1 MTKHFSF
8 KTGSL
13 MAASVLALALSAP
26 LAQAEVPTAT
36 AVLGYEIGDDYKVA
50 DFKEAIKYMKALE
63 ASSDRIKMFE
73 VGKSTHGQTLQYAVI
88 SSPEN
93 IANLD
98 KHIAI
103 SKKLA
108 TARGLSDADA
118 KALAAEGKIIIHI
131 DGGMHPSEVAAHQT
145 ALALAYKMVATQ
157 GDAEVDA
164 ILDNVILILW
174 PSLNPDGQNWIV
186 DWYKQNLG
194 TKYETSRMPY
204 LYQEYVGHDNN
215 RDGYMLNMTES
226 RTVFEAVQVYD
237 PVIWVSHH
245 QVAPFPARIWVPPF
259 ADPVSSNVHQ
269 NMRIWTNALGT
280 NMMARFEHENKPGAI
295 AQARFD
301 NWYAGFLDYTHV
313 FRNTISFF
321 TEIAH
326 DSATPKFYD
335 PKDFPENRKDFAP
348 QIMYPNPWKGG
359 WWRLKDSVDYGVTS
373 SMAILDTGVKYR
385 EVLLYNRYQAGRDN
399 IRKYVDDGLHGY
411 VLPAGQTDMV
421 ETAQLAQIFID
432 HGLEVHQAASDITLG
447 GKTYPA
453 GSYVMLTDQ
462 AYSGLLPELLE
473 VQKYPDIVLSGQG
486 GTPADLPYD
495 ATGWTLPMQMGV
507 TSEAIKAPVG
517 TAERA
522 ALTRITKAEA
532 KGSVTG
538 EGKVYTLSR
547 KVNASYAA
555 TNAIVKAGGKLSA
568 TPDGETFVVSGL
580 NAAKLNPIAVKY
592 SVDFTAAA
600 ATPEATAVKPA
611 RIGMYRPWGSNMD
624 EGWSRWV
631 LEQHDYALTSLYNKD
646 VTGKLSSKY
655 DTIILPDMGGRGRS
669 ALEVMKNGL
678 SEEQAPPEYAG
689 GIGDAGGEALKRFVS
704 EGGTLV
710 AMNGAS
716 DGVIELFDLPVS
728 NFAKGLTRDEFFSA
742 GTLFEVELAEA
753 SPFTAGL
760 SAKPVVMFQ
769 YSPVFEV
776 KDGFK
781 GKVLAKYSDDT
792 SPLKS
797 GVAIHPEKIQG
808 KVAALEVEYGK
819 GKILLYGFEPQ
830 WRGQSHNTYKF
841 VFNAF
846 YK

>member
-1 MTKHFSF
+1 MTAHFRF
-8 KTGSL
+8 RTAVL
-13 MAASVLALALSAP
+13 MAASVLALSAP
-26 LAQAEVPTAT
+26 LAQAEVPTAR
-36 AVLGYEIGDDYKVA
+36 AVLGYDIGEDYKLA
-50 DFKEAIKYMKALE
+50 DFKDAITYMKALE
-63 ASSDRIKMFE
+63 AGSDRIRMFE
-73 VGKSTHGQTLQYAVI
+73 AGKSTHGQTLHYAVI

-93 IANLD
+93 LADLD
-98 KHIAI
+98 RHIAI
-103 SKKLA
+103 SKRLA
-108 TARGLSDADA
+108 QARGLTDDEAR
-118 KALAAEGKIIIHI
+118 ALAKEGKIIIHI

-145 ALALAYKMVATQ
+145 ALALAYKMVATE
-157 GDAEVDA
+157 GDAEIDA
-164 ILDNVILILW
+164 ILDDVILVLW
-174 PSLNPDGQNWIV
+174 PSLNPDGQNMIV

-226 RTVFEAVQVYD
+226 RTVFEAVQTYD

-259 ADPVSSNVHQ
+259 ADPVSSNIHP
-269 NMRIWTNALGT
+269 NMRIWTNVLGT

-313 FRNTISFF
+313 FRNTISYF

-335 PKDFPENRKDFAP
+335 PKDFPENRKDLKA

-399 IRKYVDDGLHGY
+399 IRKYADEGLHAY

-432 HGLEVHQAASDITLG
+432 HGLEVYRAKSDIVLG
-447 GKTYPA
+447 GKTYAA
-453 GSYVMLTDQ
+453 GSYVLLTDQ
-462 AYSGLLPELLE
+462 PYSGLLPELLD
-473 VQKYPDIVLSGQG
+473 VQKYPDIVLSGEG

-495 ATGWTLPMQMGV
+495 ATGWTLPLQMGV
-507 TSEAIKAPVG
+507 VSEAVRSPVDE
-517 TAERA
+517 AARA
-522 ALTRITKAEA
+522 SLVRIGKAEA
-532 KGSVTG
+532 
-538 EGKVYTLSR
+538 EGRVNGRGRVFALSR

-555 TNAIVKAGGKLSA
+555 GNAVVEAGGKLA
-568 TPDGETFVVSGL
+568 FARETGDFIVTGL
-580 NAAKLNPIAVKY
+580 NAAKMNPIAVKY
-592 SVDFTAAA
+592 GIEATATSAA
-600 ATPEATAVKPA
+600 PAATAVKPA
-611 RIGMYRPWGSNMD
+611 RVGLYRPWGSNMD

-631 LEQHDYALTSLYNKD
+631 IEQHDYPLTSLYNKD
-646 VTGKLSSKY
+646 ISGKLSDSY
-655 DTIILPDMGGRGRS
+655 DTILLPDMGGRGRS
-669 ALEVMKNGL
+669 AIEVMKNGL
-678 SEEQAPPEYAG
+678 DAEQAPPDYAG
-689 GIGDAGGEALKRFVS
+689 GTGEAGAEALRAFVAD
-704 EGGTLV
+704 GGTLV

-716 DGVIELFDLPVS
+716 DAVIELFGLPVV
-728 NFAKGLTRDEFFSA
+728 NVVKGVPATEFFCA
-742 GTLFEVELAEA
+742 GALLEIELKEA
-753 SPFTAGL
+753 SPYTAGL
-760 SAKPVVMFQ
+760 SEKPIVMFQ

-776 KDGFK
+776 KEGFK
-781 GKVLAKYSDDT
+781 GKVLASYAADGN
-792 SPLKS
+792 PLRS
-797 GVAIHPEKIQG
+797 GVLLHPEKIQG
-808 KVAALEVEYGK
+808 KAAALEVEYGK

-841 VFNAF
+841 VFNTF